1 MGPAQPLRDRLRG
14 YYVSMTGNDTQRIQS
29 KLGSRKQL
37 DQQKKAEKQCNFAMP
52 THLSKKQTV
61 T

>member
-1 MGPAQPLRDRLRG
+1 
-14 YYVSMTGNDTQRIQS
+14 MTGNDTQRIQS